1 MPQFIIHDCK
11 LFVQALLCPVC
22 AAGYRLK
29 LSHQYFSRSLQ
40 YAKLHLP
47 FYAVLQYIHALLFLD
62 RSRTIQAAE
71 YIVSLY
77 LLKFALQTCI
87 STAHSHF
94 IANVRKKSIES

>member
-1 MPQFIIHDCK
+1 MYKDVHCWQGNEVDAPFIFK
-11 LFVQALLCPVC
+11 
-22 AAGYRLK
+22 
-29 LSHQYFSRSLQ
+29 RS
-40 YAKLHLP
+40 KVLP

-62 RSRTIQAAE
+62 RSRTIQAAK

>member
-1 MPQFIIHDCK
+1 M
-11 LFVQALLCPVC
+11 
-22 AAGYRLK
+22 
-29 LSHQYFSRSLQ
+29 
-40 YAKLHLP
+40 
-47 FYAVLQYIHALLFLD
+47 
-62 RSRTIQAAE
+62 IQVAE